1 MIVYLA
7 IGSNLAGPVK
17 QVLLAIDALKKLP
30 ATKFLKQSSL
40 YLTTPL
46 GYLAQPSF
54 INLVAKLETQ
64 LDALPLLAHL
74 HQIEAEFGRQK
85 TIKNGPR
92 VIDLDILF
100 YGRLKINAD
109 NLQVP
114 HPRMWQRDFV
124 VKPLAEITFGVESD
138 LDPLTL
144 PYQIF
149 QNVDQS

>member
-1 MIVYLA
+1 MMVYIA

-40 YLTTPL
+40 YLTVPV
-46 GYLAQPSF
+46 GYLDQPSF
-54 INLVAKLETQ
+54 INLVVKLETQ
-64 LDALPLLAHL
+64 LDALQLLAHL

-100 YGRLKINAD
+100 YGRLKINVD

-124 VKPLAEITFGVESD
+124 VKPLAEITVGLLADQQSRMAQLDAYLVTD
-138 LDPLTL
+138 LA
-144 PYQIF
+144 
-149 QNVDQS
+149 